1 MAINNAA
8 VLFEPQAFIALD
20 VPSCFNP
27 NIFSNPRVMKLF
39 GYSRASD
46 MVSNKRLCH
55 YPNTLFFDMQDE
67 TQMMMSEFCRLEG
80 PLPFWSVTFFT
91 ALAALYQL
99 GFQKVNLLGCTF
111 DSKGYAH
118 GHNGD
123 EFEQIRNFDVMT
135 DTVGKFRDLLP
146 MLQDEGMQVRTCH
159 AGTALDD
166 FCPYVSYEG
175 ALTECSLAATAVEF
189 NDPRL
194 SPQFKK

>member
-39 GYSRASD
+39 GYSRAND
-46 MVSNKRLCH
+46 LVSGKRLCH

-99 GFQKVNLLGCTF
+99 GFKTVNLIGCTF

-118 GHNGD
+118 GHDGD
-123 EFEQIRNFDVMT
+123 EYEKARNAIVLD
-135 DTVGKFRDLLP
+135 DTVTKFKELLP
-146 MLQDEGMQVRTCH
+146 MLEDEGMQVRTCH
-159 AGTALDD
+159 DNTALAD
-166 FCPYVSYEG
+166 FCPYVSYQQ
-175 ALTECSLAATAVEF
+175 ALSESSLAATAVEF
-189 NDPRL
+189 NDPRSSYQL
-194 SPQFKK
+194 KK